1 MSEIRKQIEEI
12 NKVTKKARRIN
23 NTLWAVVV
31 LLVALAFYQT
41 IVASNARDEAQDLAV
56 KNDSLRGEAEDAM
69 KRLEDNINKSRE
81 TLWKN
86 ATTMNSLDG
95 YSFYLTIY
103 GEQDEYYDEAT
114 AGLNK
119 LFEETGYSQIQDSN
133 GSMYFDEKQN
143 SELGEYMIA
152 VMDVNINTGVLG
164 HDDFPNAG
172 NKIGHRVQMGQVV
185 QILERIEYGSAVW
198 AKIGY
203 KNRY

>member
-1 MSEIRKQIEEI
+1 
-12 NKVTKKARRIN
+12 
-23 NTLWAVVV
+23 
-31 LLVALAFYQT
+31 
-41 IVASNARDEAQDLAV
+41 
-56 KNDSLRGEAEDAM
+56 
-69 KRLEDNINKSRE
+69 
-81 TLWKN
+81 
-86 ATTMNSLDG
+86 
-95 YSFYLTIY
+95 
-103 GEQDEYYDEAT
+103 
-114 AGLNK
+114 
-119 LFEETGYSQIQDSN
+119 
-133 GSMYFDEKQN
+133 MYFDEKQN